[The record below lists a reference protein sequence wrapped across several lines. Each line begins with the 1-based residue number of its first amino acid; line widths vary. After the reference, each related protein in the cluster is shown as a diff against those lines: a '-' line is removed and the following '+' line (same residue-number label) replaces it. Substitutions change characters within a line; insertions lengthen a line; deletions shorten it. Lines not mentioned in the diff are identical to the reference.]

1 MRQTIPCGDEPEK
14 VREFPKLF
22 GDSLPTQGLNPIAR
36 ESSGIDSPPEQT
48 AEQHTKSL
56 TSAALNTSNP
66 SVSNSAGWQ
75 HRGGEA
81 YGWRQPAASQSRQS
95 VAENPCTSQETE
107 LLTVVELA
115 ARLKCS
121 PSFIYRRLNR
131 GHPQYIPHIRL
142 TPTDI
147 RFNSRV
153 IADLLPK
160 SENGSV
166 SLGPSVQPGGIVG
179 CTRHRDR
186 KGSLLIRGKKR
197 KLWLSQW
204 PEGNKRMSHKLG
216 WHNAMSRS
224 QAERAHRQWME
235 KLNRQREIA
244 GESITL
250 ESFFA
255 QHYWNEETK
264 SFGDELM
271 NKRASTQRDMKNAAL
286 QVLLPRFGKH
296 DMGSLKTG
304 EIQSYLVSRIGPP
317 EEGKISRR
325 TALKYKTYLSSMF
338 SAAMRLEAGVTRNPV
353 RPVKLT
359 VEEPQKSVFVLD
371 DLQTQLIARELH
383 DPRHIMMWNM
393 NLWMGNRIGE
403 TRALR
408 VNSVDWETGVV
419 TVTESLFEG
428 KSNRPKTKAGER
440 LVVLNE
446 AQLAELRKY
455 QEEHLPDADPEGW
468 LFPGKR
474 GRPIQAGWFMRKVIK
489 PIATKLGFPEIHWH
503 ALRHW
508 NNSAM
513 LNAGVDPAVRMKRV
527 GHTNIRT
534 NLIYSHS
541 DLALQRSASDAVW
554 QRLEAAKQE
563 LEKQKAGSQTPPSR
577 LTVTL
582 SVTPNQGLPVSP

>member
-1 MRQTIPCGDEPEK
+1 M
-14 VREFPKLF
+14 
-22 GDSLPTQGLNPIAR
+22 
-36 ESSGIDSPPEQT
+36 
-48 AEQHTKSL
+48 
-56 TSAALNTSNP
+56 
-66 SVSNSAGWQ
+66 
-75 HRGGEA
+75 
-81 YGWRQPAASQSRQS
+81 
-95 VAENPCTSQETE
+95 
-107 LLTVVELA
+107 
-115 ARLKCS
+115 
-121 PSFIYRRLNR
+121 
-131 GHPQYIPHIRL
+131 
-142 TPTDI
+142 
-147 RFNSRV
+147 
-153 IADLLPK
+153 
-160 SENGSV
+160 
-166 SLGPSVQPGGIVG
+166 G
-179 CTRHRDR
+179 CTRQRDR

-216 WHNAMSRS
+216 WHDEMSRS

-244 GESITL
+244 GESVTL

-264 SFGDELM
+264 SFGDELL
-271 NKRASTQRDMKNAAL
+271 NKRASTQRDMKDL
-286 QVLLPRFGKH
+286 TPQVLLPWFGKH
-296 DMGSLKTG
+296 DMGSIKTG
-304 EIQSYLVSRIGPP
+304 EIQSYLISRIGPR
-317 EEGKISRR
+317 EQGKISRR
-325 TALKYKTYLSSMF
+325 TALKYKHYLSSMF
-338 SAAMRLEAGVTRNPV
+338 SAAIRLEAGVTRNPA
-353 RPVKLT
+353 RPVRLT
-359 VEEPQKSVFVLD
+359 VEEPQKSAFVLD

-383 DPRHIMMWNM
+383 DPRHRMMWNM

-419 TVTESLFEG
+419 TVRESLFEG

-455 QEEHLPDADPEGW
+455 QEEHLHGTDPKGW

-474 GRPIQAGWFMRKVIK
+474 GRPIHVGWFMRKVIK
-489 PIATKLGFPEIHWH
+489 PIAAKLGFPEIQWH

-527 GHTNIRT
+527 GHANIRT

-541 DLALQRSASDAVW
+541 DLALQRSASEPC
-554 QRLEAAKQE
+554 LAAAAGS
-563 LEKQKAGSQTPPSR
+563 KAGIGKAGGGVSDPALSLNCDAICDAESRTTCKLLKAWQGWRDSNPRPSD
-577 LTVTL
+577 
-582 SVTPNQGLPVSP
+582 